1 MINLYQ
7 GATNAQRKAIDRDLK
22 RRARPRMFYQTSVIH
37 PSPAPGVPPFV
48 YPINSKPYTRA

>member
-22 RRARPRMFYQTSVIH
+22 RRAQPHMFYQTSVILPGLGPGARPFAH
-37 PSPAPGVPPFV
+37 PV
-48 YPINSKPYTRA
+48 NSKPHVRP